1 MGLLIHEPANGRR
14 ETEYVCVLF
23 LFCVTSFSP
32 QSDAVQLLSAEC
44 SCCCVKTTV
53 AWRDIFTPHLPTCI
67 YSQQDHL
74 TWNCSNEPKYIFMI
88 NIKAFYRPVEFY
100 ENDQKFSMSLTN
112 NDNNVY
118 S

>member
-1 MGLLIHEPANGRR
+1 
-14 ETEYVCVLF
+14 
-23 LFCVTSFSP
+23 
-32 QSDAVQLLSAEC
+32 
-44 SCCCVKTTV
+44 
-53 AWRDIFTPHLPTCI
+53 
-67 YSQQDHL
+67 
-74 TWNCSNEPKYIFMI
+74 MI